1 MARARQSLA
10 FWDLGFPSD
19 GLADT
24 DSAGPARNTPQQS
37 YSHGLML
44 YLRKFQLYKSAKVW
58 TKSSSWVSFY
68 LVPWCFVFTDTQVFD
83 ALSNSAVVRGV
94 RSSQGENTSKL
105 GEASEKLTRKGLLVK

>member
-44 YLRKFQLYKSAKVW
+44 YLRKFQLYKSAKV
-58 TKSSSWVSFY
+58 
-68 LVPWCFVFTDTQVFD
+68 
-83 ALSNSAVVRGV
+83 
-94 RSSQGENTSKL
+94 
-105 GEASEKLTRKGLLVK
+105 